1 MPVIKL
7 IRKGTKLLRTAGGK
21 LTKDLDCCCG
31 ECPCCWQ
38 SSITILRDDT
48 TPTWTRASATP
59 GTGFG
64 CVFTDGG
71 DMGAAGA
78 MQCSDE
84 TFALSID
91 LTPAC
96 QCQWRHDSDVN
107 YYDTRPCYQ
116 QFYTEAAEDGVCD
129 YGPVGALGMETHK
142 GTWSFRHV
150 ISINMCYDQCGLMNI
165 TISHKIYCEFGVYVL
180 DVPTSPISPI
190 TENWYS
196 DGTPVLIQ
204 DSLWAWVDIPTPTC
218 GSEYTLPAPD
228 LADCVLAAAYTKTWG
243 RAYTNCGGASSFT
256 RTFPAA
262 CAATGLTL
270 NGTGDECT
278 C

>member
-1 MPVIKL
+1 MPL
-7 IRKGTKLLRTAGGK
+7 RQDPRERLEAWRKVDHQRLTRLLSR
-21 LTKDLDCCCG
+21 LVVWKDPCG
-31 ECPCCWQ
+31 EVRRHVGGSHLPDLNWPC
-38 SSITILRDDT
+38 
-48 TPTWTRASATP
+48 
-59 GTGFG
+59 
-64 CVFTDGG
+64 
-71 DMGAAGA
+71 
-78 MQCSDE
+78 
-84 TFALSID
+84 
-91 LTPAC
+91 
-96 QCQWRHDSDVN
+96 
-107 YYDTRPCYQ
+107 
-116 QFYTEAAEDGVCD
+116 
-129 YGPVGALGMETHK
+129 PVGALGMETHK

-228 LADCVLAAAYTKTWG
+228 LGDCVLAAAYTKTWG